1 MSWRAHRDLPR
12 ARAGP
17 TALPSDSYDRGS
29 PVPAG
34 WPTHSRGRPP
44 FDGGHGSIKTGPMT
58 SRISHTSVDARDS
71 YQQSVF
77 WAAVLDWIEDPD
89 DPNLPEHD
97 ECLIMSRDRAELI
110 LFINVPDE
118 KVVKNRLHLDLRP
131 VDRTREAE
139 VARLVQLGATEV
151 ADFRRPDGSGW
162 ITLTDPE
169 GNEFC
174 VLSQTPA
181 GSGSTT

>member
-1 MSWRAHRDLPR
+1 LIEN
-12 ARAGP
+12 GP
-17 TALPSDSYDRGS
+17 
-29 PVPAG
+29 V
-34 WPTHSRGRPP
+34 
-44 FDGGHGSIKTGPMT
+44 T
-58 SRISHTSVDARDS
+58 SRISHTSVDARNS

-77 WAAVLDWIEDPD
+77 WAAVLDWTEDPD

-118 KVVKNRLHLDLRP
+118 KVVKNRLHFDLRP
-131 VDRTREAE
+131 VDRSREAE

-174 VLSQTPA
+174 VLSPAPA
-181 GSGSTT
+181 GSGPTT